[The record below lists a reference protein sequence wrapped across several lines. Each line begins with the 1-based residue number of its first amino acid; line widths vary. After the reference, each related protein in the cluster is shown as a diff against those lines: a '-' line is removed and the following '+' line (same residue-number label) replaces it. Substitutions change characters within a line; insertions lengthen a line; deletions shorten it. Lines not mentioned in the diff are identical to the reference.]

1 MWGCPTLPRIL
12 LVLWLVLGAQCVE
25 LTGNP
30 SGYGIIEG
38 HQAVIITVLG
48 CTAVFLLGSLL
59 YCLHSRGLRLAML
72 CAVAVWVIVLVVGLV
87 AWGATVTT
95 SREVI
100 LTKSVK
106 LLSVTAESITTS
118 VVASLELGKAMPL
131 SITRQTQGRLFS
143 PNTTDYVAPTSY
155 MHGLMETFGKDRT
168 LAALFYGTEDGVF
181 YMVEG
186 MRDGK
191 FQLQVTAG
199 GPLGHAPPPWANCRP
214 YYDNVAPCPSCS
226 EPGVLALCPAHCG
239 GPPSWEACD
248 PTRGL
253 GPQVTNETNGLRM
266 IVGTLVRNS
275 TTGTFVQLAE
285 ETITKNYDPRLRPWY
300 VKQNDG
306 IRWTAPYVFAEP
318 VVPGI
323 TSSIGLMSPS
333 GEYIGVVAI
342 DYNLITFSQLLIQSI
357 PTPDSLL
364 VLLTKDLDMLA
375 SSLSF
380 DAVAADTQVDLSKSV
395 VHLPSV
401 TAKGSR
407 LRGVLD
413 TVLNEHGSVAVIMD
427 RGVVFRSSS
436 SVYVTFPVAV
446 DGLSLFTIM
455 QVPYADL
462 FAEADR
468 ASTFAVLCAIAIS
481 LVATIVL
488 FACIVFTLRPIKA
501 LARDMERIAW
511 MNLDNLSTK
520 EGTRSLVT
528 EIAWLQASFDR
539 VTANLTEFRQ
549 YIPHALMVSCKASE
563 SGEFDVALLGGDADG
578 LAGFHEEAV
587 DATIVF
593 TDIKGSTQ
601 CWEGCPDGMRVALRT
616 HNRVIRDCIKRHSGY
631 EVKTIGDSFMVA
643 FDDIVPALRFS
654 LEVQEALLAAQ
665 WPQELLALSQ
675 CARSY
680 DEMWAGLSV
689 RIGVNQGSCTVET
702 SPQTGRRDFYGHTVN
717 KAARLESNCIG
728 GAVCL
733 ANCVFEQVSGNL
745 ESVGSPVVLRYGK
758 VRLKGIEEEAHLVYL
773 LPQSLSKRRV
783 VVERMMEERRRKEDI
798 AARSRAPEGMEESID
813 ARSLMSSASTCSDE
827 EGKRR
832 LARSR
837 KGMLR
842 KRIFGTSLERR
853 TGALGTVE
861 MRFSGGLVDDFDDPS
876 SRINDALSKV
886 MRASA
891 QTNGSVF
898 ACLGNAVALGWCA
911 SPGKPAGKHGS
922 SNSAMDSS
930 FRFASALF
938 HTGQASRRS
947 LTFSVGL
954 CYGTTL
960 WGNLGADG
968 QRFFTTVSPCQTLS
982 AYLAQSAIV
991 LHAFCL
997 QASLLCGGG
1006 ATPYEARNAKS
1017 AKGTLPMQ
1025 RPVDEWIIIGV
1036 QKVIV
1041 YELGEY
1047 CADAPAEEPQEQ
1059 HSTRSGNPLVSNP
1072 ASTTRSGG
1080 PPSGGPPS
1088 GGPPSGGPGSDTNG
1102 EGVSDNSLLMLSMA
1116 TTGPLPGASPLDMA
1130 WMGGGA
1136 GPSGGTPSWG
1146 WREGY
1151 VKAFFERRF
1160 HEIRQ
1165 DAFANDAVARR
1176 VANMLERKGHLRE
1189 PIIAALLDQQS

>member
-1 MWGCPTLPRIL
+1 MWGSPALPRLL
-12 LVLWLVLGAQCVE
+12 LVLWLVFGAQCVE

-59 YCLHSRGLRLAML
+59 YCIHSRGLRLAML

-100 LTKSVK
+100 LKKSVK

-131 SITRQTQGRLFS
+131 SITRQTQERFFS
-143 PNTTDYVAPTSY
+143 PNTTDYVLPTSY
-155 MHGLMETFGKDRT
+155 MHGLMETLGKDRT
-168 LAALFYGTEDGVF
+168 LAALFYGTDDGVF

-186 MRDGK
+186 MREGR

-214 YYDNVAPCPSCS
+214 YYNHVAHCPNCS
-226 EPGVLALCPAHCG
+226 EPGVPALCPEHCD

-248 PTRGL
+248 PTQGL

-266 IVGTLVRNS
+266 IVGTLRRDS
-275 TTGTFVQLAE
+275 ATGTFVQLAK

-300 VKQNDG
+300 VKQNRG

-333 GEYIGVVAI
+333 GEYIGVVAL

-380 DAVAADTQVDLSKSV
+380 KDVAADTQVDLSKSV
-395 VHLPSV
+395 VNLPSV

-413 TVLNEHGSVAVIMD
+413 TVLDEHGSVAVIMD
-427 RGVVFRSSS
+427 RGVVFRSGS

-446 DGLSLFTIM
+446 DGLALFTVM
-455 QVPYADL
+455 QVPYEDL

-468 ASTFAVLCAIAIS
+468 ASTFAVLCAVAIS
-481 LVATIVL
+481 LAATVIL
-488 FACIVFTLRPIKA
+488 FAFIVFTLRPIKA

-563 SGEFDVALLGGDADG
+563 SGELDMTMIGGDVDGQLAD
-578 LAGFHEEAV
+578 FHEEAV
-587 DATIVF
+587 DTTIVF

-601 CWEGCPDGMRVALRT
+601 CWEGCPEGMRLALRT
-616 HNRVIRDCIKRHSGY
+616 HNRVIRDCIKRHGGY
-631 EVKTIGDSFMVA
+631 EVKTIGDSFMVS
-643 FDDIVPALRFS
+643 FDDVVCALRFS
-654 LEVQEALLAAQ
+654 LEVQEALLAAP
-665 WPQELLALSQ
+665 WPPELLALSQ

-689 RIGVNQGSCTVET
+689 RIGLNHGSCTVET

-733 ANCVFEQVSGNL
+733 ANCVFEQVSGTL
-745 ESVGSPVVLRYGK
+745 ESIGTPVVLRYGK

-783 VVERMMEERRRKEDI
+783 VVERMMEERRRKEEI
-798 AARSRAPEGMEESID
+798 AARSRAPEESLE
-813 ARSLMSSASTCSDE
+813 ARSLRSSASTCSDE

-861 MRFSGGLVDDFDDPS
+861 MRFTGGLVDDFDDPS

-886 MRASA
+886 MQASA
-891 QTNGSVF
+891 QTSGSVF
-898 ACLGNAVALGWCA
+898 TCLGNAVALGWCA
-911 SPGKPAGKHGS
+911 SSGKRAGKHS
-922 SNSAMDSS
+922 SSTSAMDSS
-930 FRFASALF
+930 FRFASSLF

-1025 RPVDEWIIIGV
+1025 RPVDEWLIIGV

-1047 CADAPAEEPQEQ
+1047 CADVPAEEPQEQ
-1059 HSTRSGNPLVSNP
+1059 QSTRSFNPLVSNP

-1080 PPSGGPPS
+1080 PSASGQ
-1088 GGPPSGGPGSDTNG
+1088 GSDTYG
-1102 EGVSDNSLLMLSMA
+1102 EGVSDNSLLMSSLA
-1116 TTGPLPGASPLDMA
+1116 TGTPIAGPSPLDMA

-1136 GPSGGTPSWG
+1136 GPLGGAPSWG
-1146 WREGY
+1146 WRESY

-1176 VANMLERKGHLRE
+1176 VASMLERKGHLRE